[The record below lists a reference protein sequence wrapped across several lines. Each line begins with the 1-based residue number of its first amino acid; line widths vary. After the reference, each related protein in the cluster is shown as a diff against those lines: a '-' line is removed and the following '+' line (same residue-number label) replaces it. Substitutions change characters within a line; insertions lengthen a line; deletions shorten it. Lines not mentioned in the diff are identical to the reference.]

1 MKITIIVEDGA
12 VYKDGVSYSNLDLSS
27 TPTNVHAVQFNDT
40 TNIGW
45 IEFKDNDDGTKP
57 QNESLTSLP
66 DWAITALT
74 KWNNAKTAQEA
85 EIIAAQEV
93 AANQPHTTGTQTA

>member
-27 TPTNVHAVQFNDT
+27 VPTNIHAVQFNDT
-40 TNIGW
+40 INVGW
-45 IEFKDNDDGTKP
+45 VEFKDNDDGTKP

-74 KWNNAKTAQEA
+74 KWDDAKTAQEV
-85 EIIAAQEV
+85 AQEA

>member
-27 TPTNVHAVQFNDT
+27 APTNIHAVQFNDT
-40 TNIGW
+40 INVGW
-45 IEFKDNDDGTKP
+45 VEFKDNDDGTKP

-74 KWNNAKTAQEA
+74 KWDAAKANQEA
-85 EIIAAQEV
+85 ALLAAKEA
-93 AANQPHTTGTQTA
+93 AANQPQTTGTKTA

>member
-27 TPTNVHAVQFNDT
+27 TPANIHAVQFNNT
-40 TNIGW
+40 TNAGW
-45 IEFKDNDDGTKP
+45 IEFKDNEDGTKP

-74 KWNNAKTAQEA
+74 KWDTAKAAEEA
-85 EIIAAQEV
+85 AILAAQV
-93 AANQPHTTGTQTA
+93 KPQPTTTGTQTA

>member
-74 KWNNAKTAQEA
+74 KWDDAKTTQDEA
-85 EIIAAQEV
+85 EALAAQV
-93 AANQPHTTGTQTA
+93 KPQPTTTGTQTA